1 MEQLPEN
8 EPAIKSKL
16 PNAPEFICVDAWDS
30 VVTKEDF
37 YQKILKS
44 TSETIVYCGQ
54 NEWDYYS
61 HNSCPRFKDTLKF
74 LESKGRTYHVIT
86 GGYPHPDEPKHN
98 SLKVYYWIDYYMKKT
113 FNSCTFVSKDMSGSN
128 FPNFD
133 YYKQSL
139 SRTNFNH
146 YFTSLNY
153 RSHNHRCHL
162 IDLMAKNNLIDNNAI
177 SWHHSELP
185 GGHALT
191 YDWKYFE
198 PRQLRLSDNFNDAWM
213 RPPIQSFESFAQVI
227 SESTEFVTIFS
238 EKTVMGLICHK
249 PFLIAGP
256 TGIHGKLKDLN
267 FEFYDEIFDY
277 SFDTET
283 DRETRYQMILDNFV
297 RLQEEN
303 TLDDLIKLQKKLL
316 PKILHNFENL
326 KKIVFDFSTV
336 PPLMRKMYNIYSFN
350 GIDYN
355 NWSNGMLESLD
366 GVRGDF
372 YK

>member
-1 MEQLPEN
+1 MEQLPAN
-8 EPAIKSKL
+8 VPAIKSKL

-30 VVTKEDF
+30 YVAKEEF

-44 TSETIVYCGQ
+44 KSETIVYCGQ
-54 NEWDYYS
+54 NEWDYHDAY
-61 HNSCPRFKDTLKF
+61 HRFNDVLKF
-74 LESKGRTYHVIT
+74 LESQGRTYHVIT
-86 GGYPHPDEPKHN
+86 GGYPHPNEPKN
-98 SLKVYYWIDYYMKKT
+98 TSLKVYHWIDYYMKKT
-113 FNSCTFVSKDMSGSN
+113 FNACIHNSKSVSGSDFAN
-128 FPNFD
+128 FG

-139 SRTNFNH
+139 ERTHFNH
-146 YFTSLNY
+146 YITSLNY

-162 IDLMAKNNLIDNNAI
+162 IDLMAKNNLIENNAI
-177 SWHHSELP
+177 AWHHLNHL
-185 GGHALT
+185 GGHAST

-198 PRQLRLSDNFNDAWM
+198 SKQLVLSDNFNDGWM
-213 RPPIQSFESFAQVI
+213 SPPKQYFDSFAQII

-256 TGIHGKLKDLN
+256 VGIHGKLKNLN

-277 SFDTET
+277 SFDIET
-283 DRETRYQMILDNFV
+283 DREIRYQMILENFV

-303 TLDDLIKLQKKLL
+303 TLDDLVKLQKKLL

-336 PPLMRKMYNIYSFN
+336 PPLMRKMYNIHSFN

-355 NWSNGMLESLD
+355 HWSNGMLESLD